1 MGQQPQCRLGH
12 VPHAVGAS
20 ATSCRLP
27 DESRK
32 VDKNIYEAL
41 IACSAV
47 ADANANANESKLPRD
62 IEKSKRR
69 VKEN

>member
-32 VDKNIYEAL
+32 VDKNIYAAL

-47 ADANANANESKLPRD
+47 ANANESKLPRD